1 VSDLPG
7 EGAVRTA
14 DYYPAVTYYN
24 LINFQVFLVFQVFL
38 LVFLLVFQASEFIIV
53 YGLMSLETLDL
64 TLVATVSCTVV
75 ATAALPLTLSDL
87 W

>member
-53 YGLMSLETLDL
+53 YGLMSLDL
-64 TLVATVSCTVV
+64 TLVATVSCTVSC
-75 ATAALPLTLSDL
+75 SDGRVTSDTE
-87 W
+87 